1 MVLDA
6 ESVIDRRRL
15 KRRLT
20 AWRIAAVALGLLFV
34 GLLLLKDEDLA
45 GSAGGILP
53 HVARVT
59 VSGVITDDRKTLEL
73 LDKVAKADQV
83 KAVILDINSPGGTT
97 TGGEAMYDAVRRLA
111 EKKPVVAVCGTL
123 ATSAAYIIA
132 LATDRIFVYGNTIT
146 GSVGVIFQW
155 AEVTD
160 LLHTLGIKVEE
171 VKSGPLKAVPSP
183 FEPIDEKGRALT
195 EEMVQES
202 KAWFV
207 DLVAKR
213 RSIAPESIPGLT
225 DGRIYSGRQAV
236 ELKLVDQIGD
246 EKAAMDWLTKQRNVA
261 SGLKIVDWKPKEESS
276 GLFGWFF
283 KSVASSAGIPLE
295 KIAALTGEISN
306 TLKLDGLISV
316 WHPAAN

>member
-20 AWRIAAVALGLLFV
+20 AWRIAAVVLGLLLF
-34 GLLLLKDEDLA
+34 GALLLSDQD
-45 GSAGGILP
+45 AGGP
-53 HVARVT
+53 RRHSAPRRAVT
-59 VSGVITDDRKTLEL
+59 VSGVITDDRKMKEL
-73 LDKVAKADQV
+73 IDKVAKSDQV

-123 ATSAAYIIA
+123 ATSAAYIVA

-183 FEPIDEKGRALT
+183 VRAAST
-195 EEMVQES
+195 
-202 KAWFV
+202 
-207 DLVAKR
+207 R
-213 RSIAPESIPGLT
+213 
-225 DGRIYSGRQAV
+225 
-236 ELKLVDQIGD
+236 
-246 EKAAMDWLTKQRNVA
+246 KAAR
-261 SGLKIVDWKPKEESS
+261 
-276 GLFGWFF
+276 
-283 KSVASSAGIPLE
+283 
-295 KIAALTGEISN
+295 
-306 TLKLDGLISV
+306 
-316 WHPAAN
+316 

>member
-1 MVLDA
+1 MALDA

-20 AWRIAAVALGLLFV
+20 AWRIAAVVLGLLLF
-34 GLLLLKDEDLA
+34 GALLLSDQGA
-45 GSAGGILP
+45 GGPGGILP
-53 HVARVT
+53 HVARIT
-59 VSGVITDDRKTLEL
+59 VSGLITDDRKMSEL
-73 LDKVAKADQV
+73 IDKVAEADQV

-123 ATSAAYIIA
+123 ATSAAYIVA

-183 FEPIDEKGRALT
+183 FQPIDERGRAVT
-195 EEMVQES
+195 EEMVQDA
-202 KAWFV
+202 KVWFL
-207 DLVAKR
+207 DLVSDR
-213 RSIAPESIPGLT
+213 RKIEPRSVPGLT

-246 EKAAMDWLTKQRNVA
+246 ERAAMSWLTKERKVPA
-261 SGLKIVDWKPKEESS
+261 GLKIVDWKPTQESA
-276 GLFGWFF
+276 GLFGWLFQ
-283 KSVASSAGIPLE
+283 SLAASIGLSAERIAGI
-295 KIAALTGEISN
+295 AGQISA
-306 TLKLDGLISV
+306 TLKLDGLVSV
-316 WHPAAN
+316 WHPVAN

>member
-20 AWRIAAVALGLLFV
+20 IWRIAAVVLGLLFI
-34 GLLLLKDEDLA
+34 GALLLSDKQVA
-45 GSAGGILP
+45 ATAGILP
-53 HVARVT
+53 NIARVDI
-59 VSGVITDDRKTLEL
+59 SGIITDDRKMSEL
-73 LDKVAKADQV
+73 LDKVGKADQV

-111 EKKPVVAVCGTL
+111 GKKPVVAVCGTL
-123 ATSAAYIIA
+123 ATSAAYIVA

-155 AEVTD
+155 ADVTD

-195 EEMVQES
+195 EEMVQDS

-207 DLVAKR
+207 DLVAQR

-246 EKAAMDWLTKQRNVA
+246 EKAAMGWLTKQRNVA
-261 SGLKIVDWKPKEESS
+261 SGLKIVDWKPNEESS

-283 KSVASSAGIPLE
+283 KSMAASIGLSAE
-295 KIAALTGEISN
+295 KIADIAGEIST
-306 TLKLDGLISV
+306 TLKLDGLVSV
-316 WHPAAN
+316 WHPATN

>member
-1 MVLDA
+1 MALDA

-20 AWRIAAVALGLLFV
+20 AWRIAAVVLGLLFL
-34 GLLLLKDEDLA
+34 GWLLLSNQDAA
-45 GSAGGILP
+45 GPAGILP

-59 VSGVITDDRKTLEL
+59 VSGIITDDRKMNEL
-73 LDKVAKADQV
+73 IEKVAKADQV
-83 KAVILDINSPGGTT
+83 KAVIIDINSPGGTT
-97 TGGEAMYDAVRRLA
+97 TGGEAMYDAVQRLA
-111 EKKPVVAVCGTL
+111 KKKPVVAVCGTL
-123 ATSAAYIIA
+123 ATSAAYIVA

-171 VKSGPLKAVPSP
+171 VKSAPLKAGHQP

-195 EEMVQES
+195 EEMVQDS

-207 DLVAKR
+207 DLVAQR

-246 EKAAMDWLTKQRNVA
+246 EKAAMEWLTKQRNVA
-261 SGLKIVDWKPKEESS
+261 SGLKIVDWKPKEE
-276 GLFGWFF
+276 
-283 KSVASSAGIPLE
+283 
-295 KIAALTGEISN
+295 
-306 TLKLDGLISV
+306 
-316 WHPAAN
+316 

>member
-1 MVLDA
+1 LDA

-20 AWRIAAVALGLLFV
+20 AWRIAAVALGLLFLGALV
-34 GLLLLKDEDLA
+34 LNDQNMA
-45 GSAGGILP
+45 SSAGGILP

-59 VSGVITDDRKTLEL
+59 VSGVITDRNTLEL
-73 LDKVAKADQV
+73 IEKVAKSDQV
-83 KAVILDINSPGGTT
+83 KAVIVDINSPGGTT
-97 TGGEAMYDAVRRLA
+97 TGGEAMYVAIRQLA

-207 DLVAKR
+207 DLVAQR
-213 RSIAPESIPGLT
+213 RSIAP
-225 DGRIYSGRQAV
+225 
-236 ELKLVDQIGD
+236 
-246 EKAAMDWLTKQRNVA
+246 
-261 SGLKIVDWKPKEESS
+261 
-276 GLFGWFF
+276 
-283 KSVASSAGIPLE
+283 
-295 KIAALTGEISN
+295 
-306 TLKLDGLISV
+306 
-316 WHPAAN
+316 

>member
-20 AWRIAAVALGLLFV
+20 AWRIAAVAF
-34 GLLLLKDEDLA
+34 GLLLLGVFVLSDQNMA
-45 GSAGGILP
+45 GPTGILP

-59 VSGVITDDRKTLEL
+59 VSGIITDDRKMQEL
-73 LDKVAKADQV
+73 IDKVAKSNQV

-123 ATSAAYIIA
+123 ATSAAYIVA

-155 AEVTD
+155 AEVTE

-207 DLVAKR
+207 DLVGKR
-213 RSIAPESIPGLT
+213 RDIEPSSVPGLT

-236 ELKLVDQIGD
+236 DLKLADEIGD
-246 EKAAMDWLTKQRNVA
+246 EKAAMSWLTKERDVT
-261 SGLKIVDWKPKEESS
+261 SGLKIVDWKPATEST
-276 GLFGWFF
+276 GLFGWLFQ
-283 KSVASSAGIPLE
+283 SLAASIGLSAE
-295 KIAALTGEISN
+295 KISGLASQISA
-306 TLKLDGLISV
+306 TLKLDGLVSV
-316 WHPAAN
+316 WHPASN

>member
-1 MVLDA
+1 MALDA

-20 AWRIAAVALGLLFV
+20 AWRIAAVVLGLVLLGAFV
-34 GLLLLKDEDLA
+34 LSDQGN
-45 GSAGGILP
+45 GGPGGILP

-59 VSGVITDDRKTLEL
+59 VTGIITDDRKMNEL

-123 ATSAAYIIA
+123 ATSAAYIVA
-132 LATDRIFVYGNTIT
+132 LASDRIFVYGNTIT

-155 AEVTD
+155 AEVTE

-183 FEPIDEKGRALT
+183 FEPLDERARAVT
-195 EEMVQES
+195 EEMVQDS
-202 KAWFV
+202 KVWFFG
-207 DLVAKR
+207 LVSDR
-213 RSIAPESIPGLT
+213 RKIEPSSVPGLT

-246 EKAAMDWLTKQRNVA
+246 ERAAMNWLTKERKVPK
-261 SGLKIVDWKPKEESS
+261 GLRIIDWKPPEESA
-276 GLFGWFF
+276 GLFGWLFQ
-283 KSVASSAGIPLE
+283 SVAASIGVSAERIAGI
-295 KIAALTGEISN
+295 ASHISA
-306 TLKLDGLISV
+306 TLKLDGLVSV
-316 WHPAAN
+316 WHPAVN

>member
-15 KRRLT
+15 KRRLI
-20 AWRIAAVALGLLFV
+20 AWRIAAVAM
-34 GLLLLKDEDLA
+34 GLLLVGALVLSDQDMA
-45 GSAGGILP
+45 GTGSFLP
-53 HVARVT
+53 HVARVS
-59 VSGVITDDRKTLEL
+59 VSGVITDDRKMQEL
-73 LDKVAKADQV
+73 LDKVAKSDQV
-83 KAVILDINSPGGTT
+83 KAVILDIDSPGGTT
-97 TGGEAMYDAVRRLA
+97 TGGEAMYDAIRRLS

-155 AEVTD
+155 AEVTE

-171 VKSGPLKAVPSP
+171 VKSGTLKAVPSP

-195 EEMVQES
+195 EEMVQEA
-202 KAWFV
+202 KGWFLG
-207 DLVAKR
+207 LVAER
-213 RSIAPESIPGLT
+213 RSIAPDSIPGLT

-246 EKAAMDWLTKQRNVA
+246 EKAAMSWLTKERNVA
-261 SGLKIVDWKPKEESS
+261 AGLKIVDWKPQQESS

-283 KSVASSAGIPLE
+283 KSLASSIGLSAERIADIAGQ
-295 KIAALTGEISN
+295 ISA
-306 TLKLDGLISV
+306 TLKLDGLVSV